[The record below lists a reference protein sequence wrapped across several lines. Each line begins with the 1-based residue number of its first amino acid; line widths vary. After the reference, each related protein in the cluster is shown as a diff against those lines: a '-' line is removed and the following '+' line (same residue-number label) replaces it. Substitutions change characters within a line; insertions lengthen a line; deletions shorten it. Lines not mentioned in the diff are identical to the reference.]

1 MRLPFREVWRLR
13 RIECRLRRSEP
24 HLAAMLA
31 IFARLNAAEA
41 IISREQAR
49 PSGIRAWRVLAV
61 LAGTM
66 AGLLAGVAAIRR
78 WASRRTA
85 SACAATLR
93 WIRKTA
99 TSPLSTSVAGNPPGH
114 GRQ

>member
-1 MRLPFREVWRLR
+1 MRLPFRQVRHLR
-13 RIECRLRRSEP
+13 RIERGLRRSEP

-41 IISREQAR
+41 IVSREQAC

-61 LAGTM
+61 LAGTI
-66 AGLLAGVAAIRR
+66 AGLLAGLAAIRR
-78 WASRRTA
+78 WAFHRTA
-85 SACAATLR
+85 SACAATLG

-99 TSPLSTSVAGNPPGH
+99 GPPLSTSVAGNPPGH
-114 GRQ
+114 GRP